1 MAENN
6 NRRTEEELSIGEEKN
21 GRGRTGAKRSAPY
34 AAKKG
39 KRAVN
44 FFDILVIFVVA
55 TAIVLLVMGVSI
67 GDIFGGDKGTSCK
80 ISYTLTFYNVEET
93 FVTAIRK
100 GDTLYDADNKA
111 DLGVVSNDV
120 TSAPYTLTVAVTGV
134 NAKGETVVTGEGKQV
149 PGRYNVTVTITADAV
164 YTKGI
169 GYTVN
174 GRVVRIGGTYHVR
187 FPAYVG
193 QGVCA
198 SIQQIP

>member
-21 GRGRTGAKRSAPY
+21 GRGKRSAPY

-39 KRAVN
+39 KRVVN
-44 FFDILVIFVVA
+44 FFDILVIFVIA
-55 TAIVLLVMGVSI
+55 TAIVLLAMGVSI
-67 GDIFGGDKGTSCK
+67 GDLFGGEKGVDCK

-93 FVTAIRK
+93 FIDQIRK
-100 GDTLYDADNKA
+100 SDALYDADNKTDMGMVA
-111 DLGVVSNDV
+111 ANVS
-120 TSAPYTLTVAVTGV
+120 TAPYTQTVAVTAEDGS
-134 NAKGETVVTGEGKQV
+134 VTGESKQV

-164 YTKGI
+164 YTKGV

-174 GRVVRIGGTYHVR
+174 GRVIRIGGAYHVR

-193 QGVCA
+193 EGVCT
-198 SIQQIP
+198 SLKKVQ